1 MLPTIKGTEL
11 PNSFL
16 SAFSFEKV
24 LKYYDGPRLLLQKRP
39 AGQLYLAWWSDSDDS
54 TERWIYLPL
63 SEQRLRQILSGE
75 MPSLEGLQQP
85 EDGSLFVIDKDL
97 NTDSIIRTVQTDAAA
112 LPCDA
117 LPRPGVRLNIPIPK
131 EISGLATREGAHLLD
146 VGIESAGQGRDGG
159 FAAVSASPPADLA
172 EAMQELAE
180 VTADAEEDGLEVPSA
195 TAMSNA
201 ERLLKSM
208 YRISPRRY
216 LVYPMSDA
224 YIAIDARGANDGII
238 VVMCGSDGGVLCLAT
253 INEESRRAR
262 YSTARKLPDGFI
274 REALFEL
281 GEKPSR

>member
-1 MLPTIKGTEL
+1 MPPTQGVPRKREDVDRPRHLDNDWGRDEL
-11 PNSFL
+11 ALNNPI
-16 SAFSFEKV
+16 
-24 LKYYDGPRLLLQKRP
+24 R
-39 AGQLYLAWWSDSDDS
+39 
-54 TERWIYLPL
+54 ERWPADMKGIALGERWPTVGTAEVLL
-63 SEQRLRQILSGE
+63 S
-75 MPSLEGLQQP
+75 
-85 EDGSLFVIDKDL
+85 K
-97 NTDSIIRTVQTDAAA
+97 
-112 LPCDA
+112 DA
-117 LPRPGVRLNIPIPK
+117 L
-131 EISGLATREGAHLLD
+131 ISGISR
-146 VGIESAGQGRDGG
+146 GIGDPEIFSVIAQRIAQRQDEP
-159 FAAVSASPPADLA
+159 VSASPPADLA

>member
-1 MLPTIKGTEL
+1 MPPTQVALRRRGDVNRSRHRADHWGRGEHTLTDLIRAQRLAHTTESASGEHWPTIGTGGVL
-11 PNSFL
+11 L
-16 SAFSFEKV
+16 SKDAFI
-24 LKYYDGPRLLLQKRP
+24 LGIAHGIGYLQSP
-39 AGQLYLAWWSDSDDS
+39 YG
-54 TERWIYLPL
+54 I
-63 SEQRLRQILSGE
+63 
-75 MPSLEGLQQP
+75 
-85 EDGSLFVIDKDL
+85 
-97 NTDSIIRTVQTDAAA
+97 VQSQDE
-112 LPCDA
+112 P
-117 LPRPGVRLNIPIPK
+117 
-131 EISGLATREGAHLLD
+131 
-146 VGIESAGQGRDGG
+146 
-159 FAAVSASPPADLA
+159 VSASPPADLA
-172 EAMQELAE
+172 EALQELAE
-180 VTADAEEDGLEVPSA
+180 ATADAEEDGLEVPSA